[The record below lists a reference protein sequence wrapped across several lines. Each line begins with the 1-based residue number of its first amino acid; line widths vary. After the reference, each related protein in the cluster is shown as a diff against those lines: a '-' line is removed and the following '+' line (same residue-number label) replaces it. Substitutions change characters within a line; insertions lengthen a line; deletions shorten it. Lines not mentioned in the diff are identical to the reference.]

1 MSKSYFEQRIF
12 GQNAP
17 DAASEKTH
25 DNAGEGQPSQPQQQP
40 QTGPVPSQPYRFGA
54 ASRGE
59 HPPIASQ
66 AYEERVQQQEW
77 SAAEELRSRIGM
89 SHRERARL
97 ERSLQWEPATDA
109 DVPPEETPYLGQ
121 VNASGAHAED
131 APYPHQAPQPYVT
144 PPQTTEPQPM
154 QQQSTEPTIGLH
166 AADIPDQDTADPYH
180 SAPTTT
186 GAVASGMSYDDDE
199 DAYAEQPLSE
209 TIPAQDH
216 VYTDTPATTGT
227 YGVSPERVP
236 EAAVTE
242 TRIASATGV
251 RPGAR
256 VDLADQRAGTS
267 TVPYLHVRAEDR
279 MGVTSAET
287 ASPAQPDARDKS
299 GRNPL
304 ALAFLRRKQSGDQH
318 QRRPAPMTAAAAL
331 ATQQAQQRQA
341 QRTSPFGW
349 LRNGAFALLAL
360 FGLGVIMSV
369 SYAGFQRLGNPDA
382 GGDIPVINA
391 PSGPIR
397 ITPEEA
403 GLDPDFAQ
411 GRVFESDLSIMN
423 QPSGDMAVS
432 DDRYASADQ
441 ESPTL
446 QMGFGTDTNDPSGAT
461 DRFDP
466 VSDIIE
472 NAALSTPQ
480 IPAPT
485 VPPVLESNQSA
496 QATTVAANGAVDT
509 ADATQS
515 SSSLQFLLQDN
526 ATATEASATAA
537 ASAITAAGSVT
548 ASASITTPDA
558 AVPAAGTSSTLD
570 DLTPLANAMSDL
582 PLPAL
587 PQLRGEVTVP
597 RQAMV
602 IPVQAAPALQPTPST
617 TVNILGTETAALS
630 AGSVRGS
637 ATTVVA
643 IDPASGQPTTPQAP
657 SLTGAAVVAPFGI
670 QLGALRSEQQAAALW
685 LSLKQKFPGL
695 LGSLSHRVVSYD
707 SGARGVFYRLQA
719 GPMPTK
725 ATAQDFCVQLKR
737 QGQDCIFVRGQS

>member
-1 MSKSYFEQRIF
+1 MSDTL
-12 GQNAP
+12 P
-17 DAASEKTH
+17 ASE
-25 DNAGEGQPSQPQQQP
+25 
-40 QTGPVPSQPYRFGA
+40 
-54 ASRGE
+54 
-59 HPPIASQ
+59 
-66 AYEERVQQQEW
+66 
-77 SAAEELRSRIGM
+77 
-89 SHRERARL
+89 
-97 ERSLQWEPATDA
+97 
-109 DVPPEETPYLGQ
+109 
-121 VNASGAHAED
+121 
-131 APYPHQAPQPYVT
+131 
-144 PPQTTEPQPM
+144 
-154 QQQSTEPTIGLH
+154 
-166 AADIPDQDTADPYH
+166 
-180 SAPTTT
+180 
-186 GAVASGMSYDDDE
+186 
-199 DAYAEQPLSE
+199 
-209 TIPAQDH
+209 H
-216 VYTDTPATTGT
+216 VYSDAPATTGT
-227 YGVSPERVP
+227 YGVSTEQVP

-242 TRIASATGV
+242 PRIASATGV

-287 ASPAQPDARDKS
+287 ASPTQPDARDKS

-318 QRRPAPMTAAAAL
+318 QRRPAQMTAAAAL
-331 ATQQAQQRQA
+331 ANQQAHQRQT

-349 LRNGAFALLAL
+349 LRNSAFTLLAL

-369 SYAGFQRLGNPDA
+369 SYAGFQRLGNPNA

-391 PSGPIR
+391 PTGPIR

-403 GLDPDFAQ
+403 GLDSDFAQ

-423 QPSGDMAVS
+423 QPSGDMALS
-432 DDRYASADQ
+432 DDRYAAADQ
-441 ESPTL
+441 ESPTM
-446 QMGFGTDTNDPSGAT
+446 QMGFGTNADNPNGVS
-461 DRFDP
+461 DRLDP

-472 NAALSTPQ
+472 SAALSAPEIT
-480 IPAPT
+480 APT
-485 VPPVLESNQSA
+485 VPQVPESTGGA
-496 QATTVAANGAVDT
+496 QATTVAANGAVNT
-509 ADATQS
+509 ADTTES

-526 ATATEASATAA
+526 ATATEASATAT
-537 ASAITAAGSVT
+537 ASATAAAGSVT
-548 ASASITTPDA
+548 ENASITTPEA

-597 RQAMV
+597 RQATV
-602 IPVQAAPALQPTPST
+602 IPVQATPALQPTPST

-670 QLGALRSEQQAAALW
+670 QLGALRSEQQAAAVW

-695 LGSLSHRVVSYD
+695 LGSLSHRVETYD